1 MRPKGSEM
9 KNKKESLNRREFLKG
24 MGVVAGSLGFSA
36 CSSTYRGEHPAGLRY
51 EGEDGFLSTVESL
64 PFDKATIVHRK
75 VGRPVLLIKL
85 QDMRVLA
92 YESYC
97 PHMACEL
104 NDGVSSQP
112 VDIENGE
119 MRCFLHDSYFDL
131 ETGKRIRGPAKK
143 DDVIPKYEIK
153 IIDGKVYKA

>member
-1 MRPKGSEM
+1 M
-9 KNKKESLNRREFLKG
+9 KENKSTLNRREFVKG
-24 MGVVAGSLGFSA
+24 LGVVAGSLGFSA
-36 CSSTYRGEHPAGLRY
+36 CSSTYRGEHPSGIRH
-51 EGEDGFLSTVESL
+51 EGEDGFLATIDSL
-64 PFDKATIVHRK
+64 PLHKATIVYRME
-75 VGRPVLLIKL
+75 GRPILLIKL
-85 QDMRVLA
+85 GDGRVLS

-112 VDIENGE
+112 VDVENGE

-143 DDVIPKYEIK
+143 DDVIPKFEIK
-153 IIDGKVYKA
+153 IIEGKVYKA